1 MNNENK
7 WKLPLMVGF
16 GALAVSVAAIFLY
29 KRAKQARLDAL
40 KVIHVD
46 TRELDEA
53 NVREGTLYD
62 LYELAKQSYARIL
75 DKGKANEQQAATL
88 YSLHKQFQEGNA
100 DEFAKHKENS
110 TEEKYAV
117 WLQ

>member
-1 MNNENK
+1 
-7 WKLPLMVGF
+7 MVGV
-16 GALAVSVAAIFLY
+16 GALAVSVAGFFLY

-62 LYELAKQSYARIL
+62 LYELAKQSYSKIL
-75 DKGKANEQQAATL
+75 EKGKANARQAATL

-100 DEFAKHKENS
+100 DEFEKHKAN
-110 TEEKYAV
+110 TLEERYAF

>member
-1 MNNENK
+1 M
-7 WKLPLMVGF
+7 
-16 GALAVSVAAIFLY
+16 
-29 KRAKQARLDAL
+29 
-40 KVIHVD
+40 IHVD

-62 LYELAKQSYARIL
+62 LYELAKQSYSKIL
-75 DKGKANEQQAATL
+75 EKGKANARQAATL

-100 DEFAKHKENS
+100 DEFEKHKAN
-110 TEEKYAV
+110 TLEERYAF